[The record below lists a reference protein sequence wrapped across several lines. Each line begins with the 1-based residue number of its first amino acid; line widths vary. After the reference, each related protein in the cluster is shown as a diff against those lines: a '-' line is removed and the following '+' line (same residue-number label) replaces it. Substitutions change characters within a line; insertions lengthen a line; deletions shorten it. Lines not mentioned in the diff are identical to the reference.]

1 MTTTPRPPP
10 REPLTPDE
18 REMAARLARLGPH
31 DGPSAALD
39 ARILAAAHA
48 AAGRDTAPHRHRG
61 RRILALPAGW
71 LTGVGLAAS
80 LTLVLGVVWQ
90 LRPSQEVLTERSE
103 APLADGGFVPAAP
116 VASGRPRVLAPA
128 APSTGPADE
137 APAARVA
144 EPQVRERAA
153 TAKDSAPVT
162 PRNVADAGADRSTDA
177 APVMPAAVEDRGAA
191 PAPPP
196 AAAAVAS
203 PEAAAE
209 SADTSQVRSR
219 EALTQAPERRHSYT
233 NSARAGSAAMT
244 ESRALRQAKAE
255 DVRRELGTTATAASV
270 PGADGLTSD
279 DPPSRWYA
287 EIRRLRDAGDIDA
300 ARAVLDRFHDVHPTQ
315 ALPDDLRALLPEPP
329 SEP

>member
-48 AAGRDTAPHRHRG
+48 AAGSDTAPHRHRG
-61 RRILALPAGW
+61 RRILAFPAGW

-116 VASGRPRVLAPA
+116 VASGRPHVLAPA
-128 APSTGPADE
+128 APSTGPANE

-153 TAKDSAPVT
+153 TAKDSAPAT
-162 PRNVADAGADRSTDA
+162 PREVADAGADRSTDA

-255 DVRRELGTTATAASV
+255 DARRELGATATAASV